1 MDNVILKPSFDFPDD
16 YGRNVVGPKRIKLS
30 NLSHQHVLEKI
41 VPFTS
46 VETKD
51 HKEIPSSQDV
61 TPVEKKVE
69 VAPVH
74 SSSVL
79 DNVNLEDF
87 NQFADQTVIS
97 FNSKLIRL
105 TDGMYDRVAKN
116 TSNPDTTV
124 ALEDITA
131 NDSSLHTESE
141 SSEVKNSAVE
151 VSSTDIKEAIDGAF
165 EQSKEVVNEGNQT
178 VKKAPYPRFKA
189 KIHKYNSMPTN
200 MLSDGGLF
208 GSKPA
213 EVSVTVSE
221 KKDDSTNDREVP
233 LVAPERIYKFLFND
247 LENVSESSKKVKKVE
262 KTEFSFDEVNAIADK
277 DDELANLLAQ
287 VEERKQ
293 AEADSKNKMDKAK
306 KVYESSVEVLTKAT
320 ERYDK
325 SNEALSVAKE
335 QAYAYLHQIETNIE
349 DNVQRE
355 KDLRDRAKQQMEKAH
370 MMDQAADK
378 NEAHVEQFNTVLALN
393 SNEAYHEAKT
403 YSRNVA

>member
-30 NLSHQHVLEKI
+30 NLSHQRVLEKI

-46 VETKD
+46 VETEN

-69 VAPVH
+69 VASVY

-79 DNVNLEDF
+79 DNVDLEDF
-87 NQFADQTVIS
+87 SDQTVVS
-97 FNSKLIRL
+97 FDSKLIRL
-105 TDGMYDRVAKN
+105 TNGMYDRVAKN

-131 NDSSLHTESE
+131 SDASLDTKKEDN
-141 SSEVKNSAVE
+141 EVNNSTVE

-165 EQSKEVVNEGNQT
+165 EQSKEVVNEGSQT

-208 GSKPA
+208 GSKPV

-233 LVAPERIYKFLFND
+233 LVAPERPHKLSND
-247 LENVSESSKKVKKVE
+247 LETVSETSKKVEEIE
-262 KTEFSFDEVNAIADK
+262 KSEFSFDEVNAIADK

-287 VEERKQ
+287 VEERKK

-393 SNEAYHEAKT
+393 SNGAYHEAKT